1 MKKERSETIRH
12 IERLKH
18 EKEEVVNNAR
28 VKWEEEAALSHKK
41 QNVNKTEE
49 IDEIEKIKNK
59 EINQLKNQNAKRI
72 NVLNEM
78 LMAEQARSQTKIEQL
93 RSDVD
98 NERKDDQLI
107 ITKMKQEVT
116 NTIINVKNKLNKKY
130 QNEISKLN
138 KEIEELRSMNI
149 SIRNNNITDMNNVTR
164 EKSEQFEIN
173 ILRMTTK
180 HNQVVL
186 SMENLLEK
194 KTLSIEKERNDFEN
208 FMIETVRI
216 KIKKNEI

>member
-208 FMIETVRI
+208 FMIETVCSQL
-216 KIKKNEI
+216 KK

>member
-1 MKKERSETIRH
+1 LYYIAPASLFDFEQEQQKYFTLQEDYNNKELGMKKERSETIRH

-107 ITKMKQEVT
+107 ITKMKQEVS

-138 KEIEELRSMNI
+138 KGTFLFSFIAYFQ
-149 SIRNNNITDMNNVTR
+149 TR
-164 EKSEQFEIN
+164 PQIQC
-173 ILRMTTK
+173 IY
-180 HNQVVL
+180 
-186 SMENLLEK
+186 
-194 KTLSIEKERNDFEN
+194 
-208 FMIETVRI
+208 
-216 KIKKNEI
+216 

>member
-138 KEIEELRSMNI
+138 KGTFLFFVH
-149 SIRNNNITDMNNVTR
+149 SIFSN
-164 EKSEQFEIN
+164 
-173 ILRMTTK
+173 
-180 HNQVVL
+180 
-186 SMENLLEK
+186 
-194 KTLSIEKERNDFEN
+194 KTPNSVIY
-208 FMIETVRI
+208 
-216 KIKKNEI
+216 